1 MDQDVEL
8 SAMTRTEYVHT
19 DEHLL
24 GALRRFKQLRTYP
37 TASDRGQLALH
48 ERMVALERRGLV
60 RQVGLDGAAVRWR
73 SAL

>member
-1 MDQDVEL
+1 MDTDVEL
-8 SAMTRTEYVHT
+8 SAISRIEYVHS

-24 GALRRFKQLRTYP
+24 NALRRYKQLRTYP

-60 RQVGLDGAAVRWR
+60 RQAGLDGAAIRWR
-73 SAL
+73 SMV